1 MTTIVYHRA
10 DDDGKMSR
18 AVVEKHLNDRG
29 EESNAIGWDYG
40 DAEPVLPA
48 DGDVWVVDISID
60 SLFARA
66 MEDPELRDRII
77 WIDHHKSAIERW
89 DRNDLPRRF
98 RGLRYDGIGA
108 CRLCWL
114 FTGTDEADW
123 TPDKM
128 KSCEASRWPG
138 EPWGVFLVGLRDV
151 WRHKGTEHEVDAERL
166 RLGLVVSPYHR
177 DVINDERT
185 VGELVDI
192 GVAIERYE
200 RSIRAEHCERAACIV
215 TAFGLRFLALNTP
228 GRGSGLLEA
237 VSAKD
242 TSTHDALMVWCW
254 TGKECVVSLYHAAHR
269 TDLDLS
275 RIATA
280 MHGGG
285 HRGACG
291 FRCGLGEMV
300 KLLGGG
306 CCG

>member
-1 MTTIVYHRA
+1 MNTIIYHRA

-18 AVVEKHLNDRG
+18 AVVEEYHARTG
-29 EESNAIGWDYG
+29 VEYRSIGWDYG
-40 DAEPVLPA
+40 DPEPEIPP
-48 DGDVWVVDISID
+48 DGDVWIVDISID
-60 SLFARA
+60 PLFDRA
-66 MEDPELRDRII
+66 TVDTDLRGRIV
-77 WIDHHKSAIERW
+77 WIDHHKSAIEKW
-89 DRNDLPRRF
+89 DARMPV
-98 RGLRYDGIGA
+98 RGLRYDGIAA
-108 CRLCWL
+108 CRLCWFYTAEDVSNL
-114 FTGTDEADW
+114 MPAVLKVLET
-123 TPDKM
+123 
-128 KSCEASRWPG
+128 SRAPG
-138 EPWGVFLVGLRDV
+138 EPLGVFLVGLRDV
-151 WRHKGTEHEVDAERL
+151 WRHKGTEWERDCERL
-166 RLGLVVSPYHR
+166 RLGLMVAPHHR
-177 DVINDERT
+177 DVMLYERE
-185 VGELVDI
+185 VGELVDT

-200 RSIRAEHCERAACIV
+200 AGVRAEHCERAACVV

-237 VSAKD
+237 ASAKD

-275 RIATA
+275 KIATS

-300 KLLGGG
+300 KILGGG